1 MTTKTITKKITSK
14 TAEDSAKITNP
25 DIQTLSKRDIGRVT
39 EVILWTVAGGRCEF
53 CNKYLLEDWLTLT
66 KGKYG
71 QNAHI
76 VGFRKDAAR
85 GNISD
90 RPQNIHDVSNL
101 MLLCYE
107 HHRLVDNIQPKNY
120 PREKLEIIKQNHE
133 ERIKRLTGIKPEN
146 QTTVIR
152 LQAKVGGDCVGISES
167 DIKLAL
173 EPFYFPKENQIDIDL
188 TQFDDNDDSFFHSA
202 KSAIKRKISRLYESQ
217 IDSCPTDHISV
228 FALAPMPLLVSLG
241 NYLSN
246 KIRVDLYQRHRDTED
261 WKWKA
266 SGQLAQYN
274 FNRLQVGSEK
284 NKVALLLSLT
294 GKIDIADLPA
304 GIDKSFSVYEIT
316 LKNSPLSPFFL
327 GLKESLDEFKSIY
340 QIALRTIKANHGNIQ
355 AINLFPAV
363 PAPIAVLCGRELL
376 PKVDPELW
384 IYDNDKRAINKG
396 FNLILKVNEYDR

>member
-14 TAEDSAKITNP
+14 SPEKPAETTNP
-25 DIQTLSKRDIGRVT
+25 DIQTLSKRDISRVT
-39 EVILWTVAGGRCEF
+39 EVMLWTAAGGRCEF
-53 CNKYLLEDWLTLT
+53 YNKYLLEDWLTLT

-85 GNISD
+85 GNVSN
-90 RPQNIHDVSNL
+90 RPPNIHDVSNL

-107 HHRLVDNIQPKNY
+107 HHRLVDNIQPEKY
-120 PREKLEIIKQNHE
+120 PREKLEIIKRNHE
-133 ERIKRLTGIKPEN
+133 ERIKRLTEIKPEN

-152 LQAKVGGDCVGISES
+152 LQAKIGGDCVSISES

-173 EPFYFPKENQIDIDL
+173 EPFYFPKENQVNIDL
-188 TQFDDNDDSFFHSA
+188 TQLDDNDDGFFHSA

-217 IDSCPTDHISV
+217 IDSCPIDHISV
-228 FALAPMPLLVSLG
+228 FAIAPMPLLVSLG
-241 NYLSN
+241 NHLSN

-266 SGQLAQYN
+266 NGQLAQYN
-274 FNRLQVGSEK
+274 FNQLQAGSEE
-284 NKVALLLSLT
+284 NNVALLLSLT

-304 GIDKSFSVYEIT
+304 SIDKSFSVYEIT

-327 GLKESLDEFKSIY
+327 GLKESLDEFKSVY

-376 PKVDPELW
+376 SKVDPELW